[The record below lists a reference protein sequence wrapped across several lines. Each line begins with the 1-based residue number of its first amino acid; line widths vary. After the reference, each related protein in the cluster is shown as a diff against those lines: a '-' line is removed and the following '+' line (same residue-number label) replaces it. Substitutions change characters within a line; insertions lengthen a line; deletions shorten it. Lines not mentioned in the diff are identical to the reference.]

1 VADLK
6 PVYLVHGDDDA
17 RIDEW
22 RSRLRTRA
30 EAEQGAGAL
39 EAFDARASAPGE
51 VAAALATLTFATGTR
66 YLLVEDAGAW
76 KPGDLEPLLEA
87 LASMP
92 PETVLVIVVR
102 GKPLKDLTKAVQ
114 AAGGDTRE
122 YAAPKPWEVPRW
134 VAKRASDAGLR
145 LDGEAAK
152 LLVGIVGTGQQRLA
166 REIEKIAIAVHPQT
180 VVTPEDVEELAAGE
194 TAPKVYSLADAVVA
208 GEAQDAIAIAQQL
221 VAQGSRANSFVLP
234 VANRLREVRQVIG
247 LLDSGM
253 AEKDLAGAMKQPPW
267 KVKKTVALARRADRE
282 TLERGICRFAELE
295 LELRGGSSLD
305 EDTAVTL
312 ALMRA
317 AA

>member
-1 VADLK
+1 VPDLK

-22 RSRLRTRA
+22 RLRLRSRA
-30 EAEQGAGAL
+30 EGEQGAGAL
-39 EAFDARASAPGE
+39 EAFHARTSAPDE

-76 KPGDLEPLLEA
+76 KAGDLDPLLEA
-87 LASMP
+87 LGSMP
-92 PETVLVIVVR
+92 PDTVLVIVVR
-102 GKPLKDLTKAVQ
+102 GKPLKGLVKAVQ
-114 AAGGDTRE
+114 AAGGDVRE
-122 YAAPKPWEVPRW
+122 YPAPKPWEMPKW
-134 VAKRASDAGLR
+134 VAGRASEAGLR

-152 LLVGIVGTGQQRLA
+152 VLVGTVGTGQQRLA
-166 REIEKIAIAVHPQT
+166 REIEKIAIAVHPET

-194 TAPKVYSLADAVVA
+194 TAPKVYALADAVVG

-221 VAQGSRANSFVLP
+221 AAQGSRSNSFVLP
-234 VANRLREVRQVIG
+234 VASRLREVRQVIG

-253 AEKDLAGAMKQPPW
+253 AEKDLPSAMGQPPW
-267 KVKKTVALARRADRE
+267 RVKKTVALARKADRE